1 MQPWDFSICFVSLF
15 GFDDGDIPG
24 EEKGEIFSVTHLLDP
39 VVPRKDALRLNLSQT
54 DGRAPQITNQKRVR
68 AANISKNFLK

>member
-1 MQPWDFSICFVSLF
+1 MRSWDFSVCFVSLF
-15 GFDDGDIPG
+15 GFDDGDIRG
-24 EEKGEIFSVTHLLDP
+24 EEKGEIFSVTHLLDS
-39 VVPRKDALRLNLSQT
+39 VVPRKDALRLNLCQT